1 MKCPNCGRETNNVVC
16 SCGYRF
22 AQSVASVQP
31 TSVKRLCTNCGA
43 AVIGNFVL
51 NVEHLFRTLLSGVD
65 HIFKIWYSYNVP
77 QKTSEFA

>member
-31 TSVKRLCTNCGA
+31 TSVKRFCTNCGA
-43 AVIGNFVL
+43 AVIGNFCAKCGTPVQ
-51 NVEHLFRTLLSGVD
+51 NPSFRR
-65 HIFKIWYSYNVP
+65 
-77 QKTSEFA
+77 